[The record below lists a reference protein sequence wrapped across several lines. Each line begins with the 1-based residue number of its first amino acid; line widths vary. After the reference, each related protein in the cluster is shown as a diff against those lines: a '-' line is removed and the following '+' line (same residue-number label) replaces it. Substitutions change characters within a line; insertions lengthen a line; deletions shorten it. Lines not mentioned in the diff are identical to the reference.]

1 MLCLNEGRMLNNS
14 WENIYELAV
23 NEKKRERGSSMKDI
37 TQKYL
42 KSVKKLFP
50 IYGKMERQ
58 YIKNLQTPLQEYAE
72 EKEDLSYEE
81 LTEEFGTPYHVISE
95 YFSEV
100 DEEYLFRQL
109 RIRGYVKK
117 FLIFVVIAFLAF
129 NGYCYYWAYQDYLN
143 AQDQHIMYKEI
154 IIEEN

>member
-1 MLCLNEGRMLNNS
+1 M
-14 WENIYELAV
+14 YELTG
-23 NEKKRERGSSMKDI
+23 NEIIRERGSTMKDI

-50 IYGKMERQ
+50 IYGKKERQ

-81 LTEEFGTPYHVISE
+81 LTEEFGTPPHVISE

-100 DEEYLFRQL
+100 DDEYLFRQL
-109 RIRGYVKK
+109 RVRGYVKK
-117 FLIFVVIAFLAF
+117 FLIFVLVAFVILI
-129 NGYCYYWAYQDYLN
+129 GYRYYLAYQNYEN
-143 AQDQHIMYKEI
+143 AMEEHIIYEET
-154 IIEEN
+154 IIEED

>member
-1 MLCLNEGRMLNNS
+1 
-14 WENIYELAV
+14 
-23 NEKKRERGSSMKDI
+23 MKDI

-50 IYGKMERQ
+50 IYGKKERQ

-81 LTEEFGTPYHVISE
+81 LTEEFGTPSHVISE

-100 DEEYLFRQL
+100 DDEYLFWQL
-109 RIRGYVKK
+109 RVRGYVKK
-117 FLIFVVIAFLAF
+117 FLIFVVIALFMLI
-129 NGYCYYWAYQDYLN
+129 GYRYYLAYQNYEN
-143 AQDQHIMYKEI
+143 AMEEHIIYEETY
-154 IIEEN
+154 IEED

>member
-1 MLCLNEGRMLNNS
+1 M
-14 WENIYELAV
+14 YELTG
-23 NEKKRERGSSMKDI
+23 NEIIRERGSTMKDI

-50 IYGKMERQ
+50 IYGKKERQ

-81 LTEEFGTPYHVISE
+81 LTEEFGTPSHVISE

-100 DEEYLFRQL
+100 DDEYLFRQL
-109 RIRGYVKK
+109 RVRGYVKK
-117 FLIFVVIAFLAF
+117 FLIFVLVAFVILI
-129 NGYCYYWAYQDYLN
+129 GYRYYLAYQNYEN
-143 AQDQHIMYKEI
+143 AMEEHIIYEET
-154 IIEEN
+154 IIEED

>member
-1 MLCLNEGRMLNNS
+1 M
-14 WENIYELAV
+14 AV
-23 NEKKRERGSSMKDI
+23 NEKIRERGSSVKDI

-50 IYGKMERQ
+50 IYGKKERQ

-81 LTEEFGTPYHVISE
+81 LTEEFGTPSHVISE

-100 DEEYLFRQL
+100 DDEYLFWQL
-109 RIRGYVKK
+109 RVRGYVKK
-117 FLIFVVIAFLAF
+117 FLIFVV
-129 NGYCYYWAYQDYLN
+129 DRKSTRLN
-143 AQDQHIMYKEI
+143 SSH
-154 IIEEN
+154 

>member
-1 MLCLNEGRMLNNS
+1 M
-14 WENIYELAV
+14 YELTG
-23 NEKKRERGSSMKDI
+23 NEIIRERGSTMKDI

-42 KSVKKLFP
+42 KSLKKLFP
-50 IYGKMERQ
+50 IYGKKERQ

-81 LTEEFGTPYHVISE
+81 LTEEFGTPSHVISE

-100 DEEYLFRQL
+100 DDEYLFRQL

-117 FLIFVVIAFLAF
+117 FLIFVLVAFVIVI
-129 NGYCYYWAYQDYLN
+129 GYRYYLAYQNYEN
-143 AQDQHIMYKEI
+143 AMEEHIIYEET
-154 IIEEN
+154 IIEED

>member
-1 MLCLNEGRMLNNS
+1 
-14 WENIYELAV
+14 
-23 NEKKRERGSSMKDI
+23 MKDI

-50 IYGKMERQ
+50 IYGKKERQ

-81 LTEEFGTPYHVISE
+81 LTEEFGTPSHVISE

-100 DEEYLFRQL
+100 DDEYLFWQL
-109 RIRGYVKK
+109 RVRGYVKK
-117 FLIFVVIAFLAF
+117 FLIFVVIALFMLI
-129 NGYCYYWAYQDYLN
+129 GYRYYLAYQNYEN
-143 AQDQHIMYKEI
+143 AMEEHMIYEETY
-154 IIEEN
+154 IEED

>member
-1 MLCLNEGRMLNNS
+1 
-14 WENIYELAV
+14 
-23 NEKKRERGSSMKDI
+23 MKDI

-50 IYGKMERQ
+50 IYGKKERQ

-81 LTEEFGTPYHVISE
+81 LTEEFGTPPHVISE

-100 DEEYLFRQL
+100 DDEYLFRQL

-117 FLIFVVIAFLAF
+117 FLIFVLVAFVILIG
-129 NGYCYYWAYQDYLN
+129 NRYYLAYQNYEN
-143 AQDQHIMYKEI
+143 AMEEHIIYEET
-154 IIEEN
+154 IIEED

>member
-1 MLCLNEGRMLNNS
+1 M
-14 WENIYELAV
+14 YELTG
-23 NEKKRERGSSMKDI
+23 NEIIRERGSTMKDI

-50 IYGKMERQ
+50 IYGKKERQ

-81 LTEEFGTPYHVISE
+81 LTEEFGTPSHVISE

-100 DEEYLFRQL
+100 DDEYLFRQL
-109 RIRGYVKK
+109 RVRGYVKK
-117 FLIFVVIAFLAF
+117 FLIFVLVAFLAF

-143 AQDQHIMYKEI
+143 AQDQHITYIET
-154 IIEEN
+154 IIEED

>member
-1 MLCLNEGRMLNNS
+1 MLNNS

-81 LTEEFGTPYHVISE
+81 LTEEFGTPSHVISE
-95 YFSEV
+95 YFS
-100 DEEYLFRQL
+100 
-109 RIRGYVKK
+109 
-117 FLIFVVIAFLAF
+117 
-129 NGYCYYWAYQDYLN
+129 
-143 AQDQHIMYKEI
+143 
-154 IIEEN
+154 

>member
-1 MLCLNEGRMLNNS
+1 MYQLTGNE
-14 WENIYELAV
+14 II
-23 NEKKRERGSSMKDI
+23 RERGSTMKDI

-50 IYGKMERQ
+50 IYGKKERQ
-58 YIKNLQTPLQEYAE
+58 YIKNLQTPMQEYAE

-81 LTEEFGTPYHVISE
+81 LTEEFGTPSHVISE

-100 DEEYLFRQL
+100 DDEYLFRQL

-117 FLIFVVIAFLAF
+117 FLIFVLVAFVILI
-129 NGYCYYWAYQDYLN
+129 GYRYYLAYQNYEN
-143 AQDQHIMYKEI
+143 AMEEHIIYEET
-154 IIEEN
+154 IIEED

>member
-1 MLCLNEGRMLNNS
+1 M
-14 WENIYELAV
+14 YELTG
-23 NEKKRERGSSMKDI
+23 NETIRERGSTMKDI

-50 IYGKMERQ
+50 IYGKKERQ

-81 LTEEFGTPYHVISE
+81 LTEEFGTPSHVISE

-100 DEEYLFRQL
+100 DDEYLFRQL
-109 RIRGYVKK
+109 RVRGYAKK
-117 FLIFVVIAFLAF
+117 FMIFVLVAFVILI
-129 NGYCYYWAYQDYLN
+129 GYRYYLAYQNYEN
-143 AQDQHIMYKEI
+143 AMEEHIIYEET
-154 IIEEN
+154 IIEED

>member
-1 MLCLNEGRMLNNS
+1 M
-14 WENIYELAV
+14 YELTG
-23 NEKKRERGSSMKDI
+23 NETIRERGSTMKDI

-50 IYGKMERQ
+50 IYGKKERQ

-72 EKEDLSYEE
+72 EKEGLSYEE
-81 LTEEFGTPYHVISE
+81 LTEEFGTPPHVISE

-100 DEEYLFRQL
+100 DDEYLFRQL
-109 RIRGYVKK
+109 RVRGYVKK
-117 FLIFVVIAFLAF
+117 FLIFVLVAFVILI
-129 NGYCYYWAYQDYLN
+129 GYRYYLAYQNYEN
-143 AQDQHIMYKEI
+143 AMEEHIIYEET

>member
-1 MLCLNEGRMLNNS
+1 M
-14 WENIYELAV
+14 YELTG
-23 NEKKRERGSSMKDI
+23 NEIIRERGSTMKDI

-50 IYGKMERQ
+50 IYGKKERQ

-72 EKEDLSYEE
+72 EKEGLSYEE
-81 LTEEFGTPYHVISE
+81 LTEEFGTPPHVISE

-100 DEEYLFRQL
+100 DDEYLFRQL

-117 FLIFVVIAFLAF
+117 FLIFVLVAFVILI
-129 NGYCYYWAYQDYLN
+129 GYRYYLAYQNYEN
-143 AQDQHIMYKEI
+143 AMEEHIIYEET

>member
-1 MLCLNEGRMLNNS
+1 M
-14 WENIYELAV
+14 AV
-23 NEKKRERGSSMKDI
+23 NEKIRERGSSVKDI

-72 EKEDLSYEE
+72 EKEDMSYEN
-81 LTEEFGTPYHVISE
+81 LTEEFGTPSHVISE

-100 DEEYLFRQL
+100 DDEYLFRQL
-109 RIRGYVKK
+109 RVRGYVKK
-117 FLIFVVIAFLAF
+117 FLIFVVIALFMLI
-129 NGYCYYWAYQDYLN
+129 GYRCYLAYQNYEN
-143 AQDQHIMYKEI
+143 AMEEHIIYEETY
-154 IIEEN
+154 IEED

>member
-1 MLCLNEGRMLNNS
+1 
-14 WENIYELAV
+14 V
-23 NEKKRERGSSMKDI
+23 KDI

-50 IYGKMERQ
+50 IYGKKERQ

-81 LTEEFGTPYHVISE
+81 LTEEFGTPSHVISE

-100 DEEYLFRQL
+100 DDEYLFWQL
-109 RIRGYVKK
+109 RVRGYVKK
-117 FLIFVVIAFLAF
+117 FLIFVVIALFMLI
-129 NGYCYYWAYQDYLN
+129 GYRYYLAYQNYEN
-143 AQDQHIMYKEI
+143 AMEEHMIYEETY
-154 IIEEN
+154 IEED

>member
-1 MLCLNEGRMLNNS
+1 M
-14 WENIYELAV
+14 YELTG
-23 NEKKRERGSSMKDI
+23 NEIIRERGSTMKDI

-50 IYGKMERQ
+50 IYGKKERQ
-58 YIKNLQTPLQEYAE
+58 YIRNLQTPLQEYAE

-81 LTEEFGTPYHVISE
+81 LTEEFGTPSHVISE

-100 DEEYLFRQL
+100 DDEYLFRQL

-117 FLIFVVIAFLAF
+117 FLIFVLVAFVILI
-129 NGYCYYWAYQDYLN
+129 GYRYYLAYQNYEN
-143 AQDQHIMYKEI
+143 AMEEHIIYEET
-154 IIEEN
+154 IIEED

>member
-1 MLCLNEGRMLNNS
+1 M
-14 WENIYELAV
+14 YELTG
-23 NEKKRERGSSMKDI
+23 NEIIRERGSTMKDI

-50 IYGKMERQ
+50 IYGKKERQ

-81 LTEEFGTPYHVISE
+81 LTEEFGTPSHVISE

-100 DEEYLFRQL
+100 DDEYLFWQL
-109 RIRGYVKK
+109 RVRGYVKK
-117 FLIFVVIAFLAF
+117 FLIFVVIALFMLI
-129 NGYCYYWAYQDYLN
+129 GYRYYLAYQNYEN
-143 AQDQHIMYKEI
+143 AMEEHIIYEET
-154 IIEEN
+154 IIEED

>member
-1 MLCLNEGRMLNNS
+1 M
-14 WENIYELAV
+14 YELTG
-23 NEKKRERGSSMKDI
+23 NEIIRERGSTMKDI

-50 IYGKMERQ
+50 IYGKKERQ

-81 LTEEFGTPYHVISE
+81 LTEEFGTPPHVISE

-100 DEEYLFRQL
+100 DDEYLFRQL
-109 RIRGYVKK
+109 RVRGYVKK
-117 FLIFVVIAFLAF
+117 FMIFVLVAFVILI
-129 NGYCYYWAYQDYLN
+129 GYRYYLAYQNYEN
-143 AQDQHIMYKEI
+143 AMEEHIIYEET
-154 IIEEN
+154 IIEED

>member
-1 MLCLNEGRMLNNS
+1 M
-14 WENIYELAV
+14 YELTG
-23 NEKKRERGSSMKDI
+23 NEIIRERGSTMKDI

-50 IYGKMERQ
+50 IYVKKERQ

-81 LTEEFGTPYHVISE
+81 LTEEFGTPPHVISE

-100 DEEYLFRQL
+100 DDEYLFRQL
-109 RIRGYVKK
+109 RVRGYVKK
-117 FLIFVVIAFLAF
+117 FMIFVLVAFVILI
-129 NGYCYYWAYQDYLN
+129 GYRYYLAYQNYEN
-143 AQDQHIMYKEI
+143 AMEEHIIYEET
-154 IIEEN
+154 IIEED

>member
-1 MLCLNEGRMLNNS
+1 M
-14 WENIYELAV
+14 YELTG
-23 NEKKRERGSSMKDI
+23 NEIIRERGSTMKDI

-42 KSVKKLFP
+42 KSVKKLFS
-50 IYGKMERQ
+50 IYGKKERQ

-72 EKEDLSYEE
+72 EKEGLSYEE
-81 LTEEFGTPYHVISE
+81 LTEEFGTPPHVISE

-100 DEEYLFRQL
+100 DDEYLFRQL

-117 FLIFVVIAFLAF
+117 FLIFVLVAFVILI
-129 NGYCYYWAYQDYLN
+129 GYRYYLAYQNYEN
-143 AQDQHIMYKEI
+143 AMEEHIIYEET

>member
-1 MLCLNEGRMLNNS
+1 M
-14 WENIYELAV
+14 YELTG
-23 NEKKRERGSSMKDI
+23 NEIIRERGSTMKDI

-50 IYGKMERQ
+50 IYGKKERQ

-81 LTEEFGTPYHVISE
+81 LTEEFGTPPHVISE

-100 DEEYLFRQL
+100 DDEYLFRQL
-109 RIRGYVKK
+109 RVRGYVKK
-117 FLIFVVIAFLAF
+117 FMIFVLVAFVILI
-129 NGYCYYWAYQDYLN
+129 GYRYYLAYQNYEN
-143 AQDQHIMYKEI
+143 AMEEHIIYEET

>member
-1 MLCLNEGRMLNNS
+1 M
-14 WENIYELAV
+14 YELTG
-23 NEKKRERGSSMKDI
+23 NETIRGRGSTMKDI

-50 IYGKMERQ
+50 IYGKKERQ

-81 LTEEFGTPYHVISE
+81 LTEEFGTPPHVISE

-100 DEEYLFRQL
+100 DDEYLFRQL
-109 RIRGYVKK
+109 RVRGYVKK
-117 FLIFVVIAFLAF
+117 FMIFVLVAFVILI
-129 NGYCYYWAYQDYLN
+129 GYRYYLAYQNYEN
-143 AQDQHIMYKEI
+143 AMEEHIIYEET
-154 IIEEN
+154 IIEED

>member
-1 MLCLNEGRMLNNS
+1 M
-14 WENIYELAV
+14 YELTG
-23 NEKKRERGSSMKDI
+23 NETIRERGSTMKDI

-50 IYGKMERQ
+50 IYGKKERQ

-72 EKEDLSYEE
+72 EKEGLSYEE
-81 LTEEFGTPYHVISE
+81 LTEEFGTPSHVISE

-100 DEEYLFRQL
+100 DDEYLFRQL

-117 FLIFVVIAFLAF
+117 FLIFVLVAFVILI
-129 NGYCYYWAYQDYLN
+129 GYRYYLAYQNYEN
-143 AQDQHIMYKEI
+143 AMEEHIIYEET

>member
-1 MLCLNEGRMLNNS
+1 
-14 WENIYELAV
+14 
-23 NEKKRERGSSMKDI
+23 MKDI

-50 IYGKMERQ
+50 IYGKKERQ

-81 LTEEFGTPYHVISE
+81 LTEEFGTPSHVISE

-100 DEEYLFRQL
+100 DDEYLFRQL
-109 RIRGYVKK
+109 RVRGYAKK
-117 FLIFVVIAFLAF
+117 FMIFVLVAFVILI
-129 NGYCYYWAYQDYLN
+129 GYRYYLAYQNYEN
-143 AQDQHIMYKEI
+143 AMEEHIIYEET
-154 IIEEN
+154 IIEED

>member
-1 MLCLNEGRMLNNS
+1 MKTKKITSFLFTFTMALL
-14 WENIYELAV
+14 LLFTTVPTQAAK
-23 NEKKRERGSSMKDI
+23 EK
-37 TQKYL
+37 T
-42 KSVKKLFP
+42 
-50 IYGKMERQ
+50 
-58 YIKNLQTPLQEYAE
+58 QTPLQEYAE

-81 LTEEFGTPYHVISE
+81 LTEEFGTPSHVISE

-143 AQDQHIMYKEI
+143 AQDQHIMYEEI
-154 IIEEN
+154 IIEED

>member
-1 MLCLNEGRMLNNS
+1 M
-14 WENIYELAV
+14 YELTG
-23 NEKKRERGSSMKDI
+23 NEIIRERGSTMKDI

-50 IYGKMERQ
+50 IYGKKERQ

-72 EKEDLSYEE
+72 EKEGLSYEE
-81 LTEEFGTPYHVISE
+81 LTEEFGTPSHVISE

-100 DEEYLFRQL
+100 DDEYLFRQL

-117 FLIFVVIAFLAF
+117 FLIFVLVAFVILI
-129 NGYCYYWAYQDYLN
+129 GYRYYLAYQNYEN
-143 AQDQHIMYKEI
+143 AMEEHIIYEET
-154 IIEEN
+154 IIEED

>member
-1 MLCLNEGRMLNNS
+1 MR
-14 WENIYELAV
+14 
-23 NEKKRERGSSMKDI
+23 DI

-50 IYGKMERQ
+50 IYGKKERQ
-58 YIKNLQTPLQEYAE
+58 YIKNLQMPLQEYAE

-81 LTEEFGTPYHVISE
+81 LTEEFGTPSHVISE

-100 DEEYLFRQL
+100 DDEYLFRQL

-117 FLIFVVIAFLAF
+117 FLIFVLVAFVILI
-129 NGYCYYWAYQDYLN
+129 GYRYYLAYQNYEN
-143 AQDQHIMYKEI
+143 AMEEHIIYEET
-154 IIEEN
+154 IIEED

>member
-1 MLCLNEGRMLNNS
+1 M
-14 WENIYELAV
+14 AV
-23 NEKKRERGSSMKDI
+23 NEKIRERGSSVKDI

-50 IYGKMERQ
+50 IYGKKERQ

-81 LTEEFGTPYHVISE
+81 LTEEFGTPSHVISE

-100 DEEYLFRQL
+100 DDEYLFRQL
-109 RIRGYVKK
+109 RVRGYVKK
-117 FLIFVVIAFLAF
+117 FLIFVVIALFMLI
-129 NGYCYYWAYQDYLN
+129 GYRYYLAYQNYEN
-143 AQDQHIMYKEI
+143 AMEEHMIYEETY
-154 IIEEN
+154 IEED

>member
-1 MLCLNEGRMLNNS
+1 M
-14 WENIYELAV
+14 AV
-23 NEKKRERGSSMKDI
+23 NEKIRERGSSVKDI

-50 IYGKMERQ
+50 IYGKKERQ

-81 LTEEFGTPYHVISE
+81 LTEEFGTPSHVISE

-100 DEEYLFRQL
+100 DDEYLFWQL
-109 RIRGYVKK
+109 RVRGYVKK
-117 FLIFVVIAFLAF
+117 FLIFVVIALFMLI
-129 NGYCYYWAYQDYLN
+129 GYRYYLAYQNYEN
-143 AQDQHIMYKEI
+143 AMEEHMIYEETY
-154 IIEEN
+154 IEED